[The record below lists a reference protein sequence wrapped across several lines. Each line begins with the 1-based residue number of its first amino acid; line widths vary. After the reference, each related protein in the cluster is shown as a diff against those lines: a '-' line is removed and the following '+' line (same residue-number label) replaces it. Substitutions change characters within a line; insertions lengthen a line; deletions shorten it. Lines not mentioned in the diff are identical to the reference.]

1 MGLYIKRAFLL
12 LLLLHIGMQTRADFY
27 YFLNH
32 KEKTAYR
39 INSITWNLEK
49 LKREGEWIVL
59 NRIKLDSATTTSL
72 AKNIEINQISSD
84 VPNHVYFSAN
94 CTNQFY
100 RLDLK
105 SMIFNRMDK
114 TFYRGDN
121 CHAYHFFRKGV
132 LHSVGGYGFWR
143 TNNHII
149 YFDEKSKEW
158 EAYSSTGTPPQ
169 GIYGGFVAYLPE
181 KDELISFM
189 NYSHDVN
196 VNNGTFFR
204 DKAIY
209 TYSFKTNKWSQ
220 RGSVYSKFF
229 LELFDKTNLD
239 PHNGNYFTGKYF
251 IMPAIPFSGFQE
263 YYAIDAR
270 TLEIFNFKD
279 NVNRLTKF
287 SIYPHENNVNEV
299 LRNKELVLNI
309 RPNQSE
315 NVVYVDGQLE
325 NLDALFLNAKS
336 VGFIYEEIWYQ
347 SESFTWFLCFLIIS
361 LIVLG
366 VLKKG
371 KSLFFKRFTYAN
383 ELKFSGDLV
392 NKTTIFLLKRLVE
405 TYETGGIDVD
415 ETNSILGLTTLAH
428 DAQRYK
434 RSAIVKEA
442 NVKLALLTNCHDTIQ
457 RQDSELDR
465 RQKRYMINSMAIKS
479 IKEFIKS

>member
-59 NRIKLDSATTTSL
+59 NRINLDSATTTSL

-371 KSLFFKRFTYAN
+371 KSLFFKRFKYAN